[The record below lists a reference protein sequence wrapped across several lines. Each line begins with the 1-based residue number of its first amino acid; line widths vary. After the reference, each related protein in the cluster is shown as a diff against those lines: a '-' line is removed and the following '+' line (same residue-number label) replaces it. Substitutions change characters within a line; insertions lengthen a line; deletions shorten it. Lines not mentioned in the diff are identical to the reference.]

1 MTERKKLSLNCPRK
15 ASQEE
20 QLQSNSAYRK
30 KVWVN
35 AAPKKQAK
43 KPHPPKVAKQKQQPK
58 KPVVKPKQEVK
69 VKTTKPPTPPKKRLP
84 LEEAISQ
91 ITTFWPY
98 LFPDGKLCPMKIGI
112 QQDMWQEVKEKS
124 LPIARRRLRACLGSI
139 GHHTDYRALIQL
151 GANRYDKSGQKVG
164 EVTEADVEDNLRRLA
179 RRNESTHQS
188 TDAHADLALGK

>member
-1 MTERKKLSLNCPRK
+1 MTERKKLSLNRLRK

-20 QLQSNSAYRK
+20 HPQSNSVYRK

-43 KPHPPKVAKQKQQPK
+43 KTKPQKVAKQQPK
-58 KPVVKPKQEVK
+58 KLVEKPKPTLK
-69 VKTTKPPTPPKKRLP
+69 VKTPKPPTAPKNRLP

-91 ITTFWPY
+91 ISMFWPN

-112 QQDMWQEVKEKS
+112 QQDMWQEVKEKG

-139 GHHTDYRALIQL
+139 GHHANYRALIQL
-151 GANRYDKSGQKVG
+151 GAFRYDKYGQIVG
-164 EVTEADVEDNLRRLA
+164 EVTQADVDDNLQRLA
-179 RRNESTHQS
+179 RRNKSNP
-188 TDAHADLALGK
+188 